1 MKQWRGLLLGVIV
14 TVVSLALALQ
24 QNDPGEIIHELSRG
38 NYIYIIPGLL
48 ILYLAL
54 ALRAYRWKLLL
65 NNRIDYGHSF
75 NIMNTGYF
83 LNTLLPLRLGE
94 VARSF
99 MTTRLEPPV
108 PMFTSLSSVV
118 VERLSDT
125 LAVVFLVIIA
135 IMIGP
140 VPPEVSRGALT
151 TGILVVAGM
160 ALMVVFAVRRDW
172 AHRLLAFVLK
182 LLPFL
187 ERFGLTSMMDR
198 VLDGLTPLASLRG
211 AASLLL
217 WTALSWTAS
226 VVGGYILM
234 YVFFPEPTWY
244 AALLAIVS
252 AAIAV
257 ALPALPGNVGPYEAA
272 VIFGMTAAGLGGDQ
286 FRERAFAYAILLHIT
301 NVATYVTTGWYG
313 LLRENITL
321 GELIRVTRQ
330 LANRSKN
337 NTEAQTTP

>member
-24 QNDPGEIIHELSRG
+24 QNDPGEIIKELSQG
-38 NYIYIIPGLL
+38 NYIYIIPGFV
-48 ILYLAL
+48 ILYAAL
-54 ALRAYRWKLLL
+54 ALRAYRWTLLL
-65 NNRIDYGHSF
+65 NKRIPFWHSF

-108 PMFTSLSSVV
+108 PMVTSLSSVI
-118 VERLSDT
+118 VERLADT

-135 IMIGP
+135 VMIGP

-151 TGILVVAGM
+151 TGIVVSLGM
-160 ALMVVFAVRRDW
+160 ALLIMFAVRRDW
-172 AHRLLAFVLK
+172 AHRLLDQVLRW
-182 LLPFL
+182 LPMF
-187 ERFGLTSMMDR
+187 ERFGLRGLMDSI
-198 VLDGLTPLASLRG
+198 LDGLSPLASLRG
-211 AASLLL
+211 GFLLL
-217 WTALSWTAS
+217 FWTTLSWVAS
-226 VVGGYILM
+226 VSAGYLLL

-244 AALLAIVS
+244 AALLAIAS

-272 VIFGMTAAGLGGDQ
+272 VIFGLTAAGMTGEH
-286 FRERAFAYAILLHIT
+286 FRERAFAYGVLLHIV
-301 NVATYVTTGWYG
+301 NVASYVTCGWYG

-330 LANRSKN
+330 LANRNKS